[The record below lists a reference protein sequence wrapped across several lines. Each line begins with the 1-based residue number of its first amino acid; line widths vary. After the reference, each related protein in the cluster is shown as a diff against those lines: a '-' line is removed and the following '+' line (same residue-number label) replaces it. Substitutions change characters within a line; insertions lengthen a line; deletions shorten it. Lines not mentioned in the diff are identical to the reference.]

1 MMKHSYLS
9 IFGILL
15 LLCLSVHTQW
25 AQDAPDSTPTTA
37 SGPVPA
43 AYPIDNLKHE
53 LVPLTAEEIGERAA
67 DWQSQ
72 VKEQATVV
80 AEARIEGLTG
90 DELDVLVRDQNAL
103 IERFQVILDAW
114 EVKGGDPSAMRQY
127 AKAVQAKKIEVSDPS
142 SMARSVTRWMK
153 AEDGA
158 MSLVRKLIV
167 LVLIIGIG
175 YVLSSIISK
184 LIEKAMG
191 RTKINSQL
199 LIRFVCVVVNRLFLA
214 VAILVAF
221 STIGVNV
228 GALVAVI
235 GGGAFIL
242 GFALQDT
249 LSNFANGVMLMIYR
263 PFDVGDAVE
272 VGGVSGSVDSVNLVN
287 TTIRSWDNKIIIVP
301 NKSVWGQTIT
311 NITGADQRRVDM
323 VFGIGYGDDGG
334 KAQSILEKI
343 LADHEL
349 VLKDPAPVVRL
360 HELADSSVNFVCRPW
375 AKTPDYWA
383 VYWDVTKRVKE
394 AFDAEGI
401 SIPFPQRDVHLHQA
415 GS

>member
-1 MMKHSYLS
+1 MKYS
-9 IFGILL
+9 
-15 LLCLSVHTQW
+15 CLSVLGVLFLFFLSAQTQW
-25 AQDAPDSTPTTA
+25 AQDAPKPAPTSTEA
-37 SGPVPA
+37 VPA
-43 AYPIDNLKHE
+43 AYPIDKLKHE
-53 LVPLTAEEIGERAA
+53 LVPLTAEEIAERAA
-67 DWQSQ
+67 DWQAQ
-72 VKEQATVV
+72 VKEQATAV
-80 AEARIEGLTG
+80 AEARIEGVSG
-90 DELDVLVRDQNAL
+90 DELDVLVSDQNAL
-103 IERFQVILDAW
+103 IERFKVVLDAW
-114 EVKGGDPSAMRQY
+114 EVKGGDPSGMRQY

-175 YVLSSIISK
+175 YILSAIISK

-199 LIRFVCVVVNRLFLA
+199 LIRFVCVVVKRLVFA

-287 TTIRSWDNKIIIVP
+287 TTIRSWDNQIIIVP

-323 VFGIGYGDDGG
+323 VFGVGYGDDGE

-349 VLKDPAPVVRL
+349 VLKDPAPVVKL

-375 AKTPDYWA
+375 AKTSDYWA
-383 VYWDVTKRVKE
+383 VYWDVTKKVKKE
-394 AFDAEGI
+394 FDAQGI

-415 GS
+415 SS